1 MEAAEVL
8 PGQPPRILASER
20 QVTRLGASVFR
31 SGRISQEAMD
41 SICGVLNVMAQ
52 QYKRLD
58 VISVRAVATA
68 AVRDASNQQEF
79 LARASAALGTDV
91 EIISGQEEAR
101 LIHLG
106 VKSRWPHPKERFFII
121 DIGGGSAEIMISEN
135 ERMGRAFSKPLGAL
149 RLQELFLKSDPPKT
163 SELHRLE
170 EYIEERLGSA
180 IRRLGVTHIDR
191 VVGTSATASA
201 VVCAVNRIPRA
212 RRDESDR
219 KRATTAQ
226 IRRLYKDISTLDLS
240 ARQRITGI
248 GPKRAE
254 IIIPG
259 TVVLL
264 RVLEALNM
272 PSLFYSAAGVRDGL
286 IADLVTRGIN
296 RGFSQLSI
304 DQRNV
309 VEEMAEHYGV
319 SLRHGRRV
327 ARLANDLFAGF
338 QTIHRLPAH
347 FGRLLEAAAYLH
359 DTGHYISDTR
369 HHKHSYYLVA
379 NSDLPG
385 FTLREREL
393 IANLCRYHRKAL
405 PAPEHDN
412 LRPLDA
418 EGRRAVNY
426 LIPLLRLA
434 DSLDRSHGQRI
445 RSLECSPRE
454 NDLLVT
460 LNVTPDTDI
469 DLEIWAAERLTETFR
484 QTYGKPTTIAR
495 T

>member
-1 MEAAEVL
+1 
-8 PGQPPRILASER
+8 
-20 QVTRLGASVFR
+20 
-31 SGRISQEAMD
+31 
-41 SICGVLNVMAQ
+41 
-52 QYKRLD
+52 
-58 VISVRAVATA
+58 
-68 AVRDASNQQEF
+68 
-79 LARASAALGTDV
+79 
-91 EIISGQEEAR
+91 
-101 LIHLG
+101 
-106 VKSRWPHPKERFFII
+106 
-121 DIGGGSAEIMISEN
+121 
-135 ERMGRAFSKPLGAL
+135 
-149 RLQELFLKSDPPKT
+149 
-163 SELHRLE
+163 
-170 EYIEERLGSA
+170 
-180 IRRLGVTHIDR
+180 
-191 VVGTSATASA
+191 
-201 VVCAVNRIPRA
+201 
-212 RRDESDR
+212 
-219 KRATTAQ
+219 
-226 IRRLYKDISTLDLS
+226 
-240 ARQRITGI
+240 
-248 GPKRAE
+248 
-254 IIIPG
+254 
-259 TVVLL
+259 VLL

-418 EGRRAVNY
+418 EGARSQLPDPAPAARRQPRSQPRA
-426 LIPLLRLA
+426 A
-434 DSLDRSHGQRI
+434 DSLARMQPEGKRSARDGQRPTGYGY
-445 RSLECSPRE
+445 RPGNMGSR
-454 NDLLVT
+454 
-460 LNVTPDTDI
+460 TPH
-469 DLEIWAAERLTETFR
+469 
-484 QTYGKPTTIAR
+484 
-495 T
+495 